1 MIQKAI
7 DILKLRWPE
16 VMLIVIL
23 HTAIMVFGEEYMRSY
38 QAMTPERTK
47 QVPFWPDFFL
57 AVGIIAFMV
66 VLLRLYLGFLKSA
79 ATDGPTPQ
87 EPMQL
92 LRIGRPYFI
101 RMLVFQLF
109 WQIGVSILTI
119 PIIGVLGGAI
129 WQTEDASAIPG
140 WFVRLGTLLG
150 MLVLMK
156 PLFLIPARILV
167 YEDTV
172 FGALSTFWR
181 YRLGRMDHFIYWVL
195 CGFGAIA
202 VMTLATGL
210 AAAKTPLY
218 YVLSTA
224 HFLVLNVVLLGL
236 TLAVVL
242 RLQQELET
250 QRAHVAE
257 RQVQE

>member
-7 DILKLRWPE
+7 DILKMRWPE
-16 VMLIVIL
+16 VVLIVVL
-23 HTAIMVFGEEYMRSY
+23 HTAIMVFGDEYMRSY
-38 QAMTPERTK
+38 QAMTPERTR
-47 QVPFWPDFFL
+47 QEPFWPDFFL

-66 VLLRLYLGFLKSA
+66 VILKLYLGFLKTA
-79 ATDGPTPQ
+79 ATDGPAPQ

-109 WQIGVSILTI
+109 WQIAVSILTI

-129 WQTEDASAIPG
+129 WQTEDATGIPD

-172 FGALSTFWR
+172 FGALSAIWR
-181 YRLGRMDHFIYWVL
+181 YRLGRMDDFIFWAL
-195 CGFGAIA
+195 AGFGAIA
-202 VMTLATGL
+202 AMTLLTAL
-210 AAAKTPLY
+210 AAAQTPLY
-218 YVLSTA
+218 YVLSTV

-250 QRAHVAE
+250 QQAHVAE
-257 RQVQE
+257 RPVQE